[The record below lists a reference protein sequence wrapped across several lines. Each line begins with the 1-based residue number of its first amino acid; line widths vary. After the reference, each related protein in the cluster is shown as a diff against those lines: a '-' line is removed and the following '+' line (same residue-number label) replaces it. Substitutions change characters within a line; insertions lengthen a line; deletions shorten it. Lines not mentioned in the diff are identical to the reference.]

1 MGKMKLI
8 SELIKERDDAYK
20 ELRDFKAHNNIMR
33 EPNLDRYIHL
43 VNAFNY
49 SCECLENAFHVRYTH
64 ADVAEDIRGN
74 LSNYYWSGEDDTM
87 KSRCENAIREII
99 NKLKEEKDNDTDNN

>member
-64 ADVAEDIRGN
+64 VDVAEDIRNN
-74 LSNYYWSGEDDTM
+74 LYNYWSGDDEVM
-87 KSRCENAIREII
+87 KPWCENAIREII
-99 NKLKEEKDNDTDNN
+99 NKLEEEKDNDTDNN